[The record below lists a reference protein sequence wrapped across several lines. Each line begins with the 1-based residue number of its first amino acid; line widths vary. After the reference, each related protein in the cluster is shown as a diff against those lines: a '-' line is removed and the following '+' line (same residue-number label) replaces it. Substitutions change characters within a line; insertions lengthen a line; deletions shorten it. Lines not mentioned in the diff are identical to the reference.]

1 MGRILIGCQGTS
13 RRMYEYNYNGQKVKS
28 KATFIALSKFL
39 NDIEKIIL
47 FVTPQSRNIT
57 EELVKEENLTIP
69 IEYRDISSTDF
80 EKVIEHMFDCL
91 DKNSNVVID
100 LTQGYRHLPM
110 LLLMA
115 TLIESTDL
123 EKRRKIFFA
132 LEIESPSDGKYS
144 KSEFMDLT
152 VYLDI
157 AYFNQILY
165 LFGKSVN
172 MASYLSRKIQNTELR
187 KVSREL
193 ARFSSFFFENNIPE
207 IKKEVSELKRKLAN
221 LSRHPSFKFSMVG
234 IKKAIDFLEE
244 IERINI
250 SSCEAE
256 ERLLLADIYNKR
268 NYQLNA
274 VTNLSESLLCII
286 EMIVKPSALRNKKG
300 NIYTIRNAYKRLL
313 LNGREIG
320 KYGNILVSRS
330 ELDEIK
336 LSKLGE
342 YKFKKI
348 LFEVDKIRNNMAHG
362 FVNKE
367 KVKKPSKLSQRI
379 KDYIRETEKFLHTL
393 VRER

>member
-13 RRMYEYNYNGQKVKS
+13 QRMYEYSYNGQKVKS

-39 NDIEKIIL
+39 NDIEKVIL
-47 FVTPQSRNIT
+47 FVTPQSRNVT
-57 EELVKEENLTIP
+57 EKLIKGKNFSIP

-80 EKVIEHMFDCL
+80 EKVIESMFDCL
-91 DKNSNVVID
+91 DRNSNVVID

-115 TLIESTDL
+115 TLIEGIDL
-123 EKRRKIFFA
+123 EKRRNIFFA
-132 LEIESPSDGKYS
+132 LETESPSDGKYG

-157 AYFNQILY
+157 AYFNQILHF
-165 LFGKSVN
+165 FGKSVN
-172 MASYLSRKIQNTELR
+172 MASYLSKKIQNTELR

-193 ARFSSFFFENNIPE
+193 AKFSNFFFENNIPE
-207 IKKEVSELKRKLAN
+207 IKKEVSDFKRKLVN
-221 LSRHPSFKFSMVG
+221 LSKHPSLKFSIVG

-244 IERINI
+244 IERINT

-256 ERLLLADIYNKR
+256 ERLLLAGIYNKR

-274 VTNLSESLLCII
+274 ITNLSEALLCII

-300 NIYTIRNAYKRLL
+300 SIYSIRNAYKRLL
-313 LNGREIG
+313 LNAKEIER
-320 KYGNILVSRS
+320 YGNILVSRS
-330 ELDEIK
+330 ELDEKK

-342 YKFKKI
+342 HKFKKI
-348 LFEVDKIRNNMAHG
+348 LLEVDKIRNNMAHG
-362 FVNKE
+362 FVNKD
-367 KVKKPSKLSQRI
+367 KLKKAGKLSQRI
-379 KDYIRETEKFLHTL
+379 KNYIKETEKFLHTF
-393 VRER
+393 V